1 MLPPLTMLYIESAKR
16 YALWTGIMHRFI
28 NASHHRVWLGSVGIE
43 IKPLKEIGF
52 PRDHHSVAVTITF
65 NGKEVRCEMPV
76 IKYAYELDTADASIE
91 ILNDIVEFLESYI
104 HQQRGLSE
112 IDIGDDTWF

>member
-1 MLPPLTMLYIESAKR
+1 MVPLSMLYIEAGKK
-16 YALWTGIMHRFI
+16 YAVWTGLMHRLI
-28 NASHHRVWLGSVGIE
+28 NAAHHRVWLGSVGIE
-43 IKPLKEIGF
+43 MKPITEIGF
-52 PRDHHSVAVTITF
+52 PRNHYSVAVTITF